1 MKTWGIPGCTFAR
14 LGSAC
19 LCSTMKVLTGSQQRL
34 RRRAAMI
41 STGSR
46 TRSARSPP
54 DIWRSIAVS
63 TRQAIEYFEHVHRLA
78 VPTKFFLHWIW
89 RMTAQLESGDAC
101 LRSGDISKARS
112 VAEDFLH
119 SALSTA
125 DPHLQALGWDLR
137 TRVAMAEKDFVG
149 ARDHIQRALAI
160 VEQSEI
166 PIAAWQT
173 YASAWQLYR
182 FAKEHEAAEA
192 YRERAESC
200 VLKIADSFEPDEPLR
215 SSFLSAAP
223 VCRILRQKAAHR
235 GVRQSKPRYHRAFPN
250 DGDGSNFG
258 VKSTASLLSRLRE
271 PSMSSVFRPSRLLGG
286 KGYRAEILA
295 PRALEFYRVLRELE
309 RNEAADVRTSRDLFF
324 YVAVTSSERIRC
336 STEITTS

>member
-1 MKTWGIPGCTFAR
+1 MKTWGVPGLLAFREAW
-14 LGSAC
+14 
-19 LCSTMKVLTGSQQRL
+19 L
-34 RRRAAMI
+34 RMLVFDYEGAHRI
-41 STGSR
+41 STAIAK
-46 TRSARSPP
+46 TRGDDQYGQPHTISQVAAGYLALDRGEY
-54 DIWRSIAVS
+54 R
-63 TRQAIEYFEHVHRLA
+63 RAIEYFEHVHRPA

-119 SALSTA
+119 SARSTA

-223 VCRILRQKAAHR
+223 VCRIL
-235 GVRQSKPRYHRAFPN
+235 
-250 DGDGSNFG
+250 
-258 VKSTASLLSRLRE
+258 
-271 PSMSSVFRPSRLLGG
+271 
-286 KGYRAEILA
+286 
-295 PRALEFYRVLRELE
+295 
-309 RNEAADVRTSRDLFF
+309 
-324 YVAVTSSERIRC
+324 
-336 STEITTS
+336 